1 MMVGFRVLTLEI
13 KVLTLNPEPSTQVRV
28 GLCAARQ
35 GRVEEAANRMAALLQ
50 EDPHNVG
57 DLLLLG
63 ADTLLECS
71 FPIEVSWAAR
81 LVPGLLALQH
91 ADSRAL
97 PSFRTVVCISSW

>member
-1 MMVGFRVLTLEI
+1 M
-13 KVLTLNPEPSTQVRV
+13 

-71 FPIEVSWAAR
+71 FPIEVSWA
-81 LVPGLLALQH
+81 
-91 ADSRAL
+91 
-97 PSFRTVVCISSW
+97 